1 MNVKKAYQATLIL
14 LVLIIVGTGYHYLNT
29 EQPIESDKNIIDP
42 MGPPFNPIELG
53 TYLGENIEFGSLTT
67 FKASVTRESDLDI
80 VGYGEV
86 YGIKREGMAY
96 PTGYDKVFLL
106 DQENRL
112 IPYPLNL
119 KTSTTALELNNVLDS
134 KEVSV
139 KGELYNCSA
148 WDGSWFLAL
157 KLDNQYI
164 YSVKTDPKPLTEAQV
179 MLYTDS
185 VFYHVNDTAHV
196 KIRNLSEDWLETGRT
211 LWLFKEVNE
220 SWTETQPYPNDY
232 LVTNELVFFF
242 PGSSW
247 SHELPLR
254 HLSPGYY
261 KLVKKVSHQ
270 DTPEIEVETHFT
282 VIEELVD
289 YSNSTHVFG
298 LESINCTLP
307 TVPDVIPVAKKIVI
321 PISSDEAE
329 EIAVNVFGF
338 TQPYTVDGEVNPTI
352 RTDER
357 QLRFSTRYDMLYR
370 GDYPDSFNNWNRTR
384 VIETAENFLA
394 TLEPYWVDSTPINY
408 SIAQV
413 APSHISSY
421 SPTTETVREVG
432 VRYQN
437 TLEDI
442 PLEGSGADFTINVCW
457 DEVSS
462 CEIRRPV
469 VVVEGYINV
478 TVTPSEAIQLMLRG
492 ESATPE
498 LGFEVDQVL
507 PPGSL
512 LTITDVT
519 LVYHTDQSEWLVPV
533 YVIRGVAHIDPV
545 LYDEDTS
552 DFWWYVYASDFH
564 DSK

>member
-14 LVLIIVGTGYHYLNT
+14 LVLIIVATGYHYLNT
-29 EQPIESDKNIIDP
+29 EQPIESDKNITVP
-42 MGPPFNPIELG
+42 MESPFNPVDLG
-53 TYLGENIEFGSLTT
+53 IYLGEKIEVGSLTT
-67 FKASVTRESDLDI
+67 FKLPVTQNSGSDVL
-80 VGYGEV
+80 GYGLV
-86 YGIKREGMAY
+86 YGIKRWGAHDEI
-96 PTGYDKVFLL
+96 FFL

-112 IPYPLNL
+112 IPHPLNTR
-119 KTSTTALELNNVLDS
+119 TSTIALELNNVLDS
-134 KEVSV
+134 EEISV

-164 YSVKTDPKPLTEAQV
+164 YSVKTNPQPLTATQV
-179 MLYTDS
+179 MMYTDS

-282 VIEELVD
+282 IIEELVD

-307 TVPDVIPVAKKIVI
+307 TVPDVIPIARKTTIS
-321 PISSDEAE
+321 ISSAEAE
-329 EIAVNVFGF
+329 GIAVNVFGF
-338 TQPYTVDGEVNPTI
+338 AQPYTVDGEVNPTI
-352 RTDER
+352 RADER

-370 GDYPDSFNNWNRTR
+370 GDYPDSYNNWNRTR

-394 TLEPYWVDSTPINY
+394 KLESYWVDSTPINY

-413 APSHISSY
+413 APSHVSSY
-421 SPTTETVREVG
+421 SPISETVREVG

-437 TLEDI
+437 TLEDVA
-442 PLEGSGADFTINVCW
+442 LEGPGADFTINVCR

-478 TVTPSEAIQLMLRG
+478 TVTPLEAIQLMLRG
-492 ESATPE
+492 GSATPE

-507 PPGSL
+507 PRGSL
-512 LTITDVT
+512 LTITNVT
-519 LVYHTDQSEWLVPV
+519 LVYHTDQESEWLVPV
-533 YVIRGVAHIDPV
+533 YVIRGQAHIDPV
-545 LYDEDTS
+545 LYGEDTS
-552 DFWWYVYASDFH
+552 DFWWYVYVSDFR
-564 DSK
+564 DSINII

>member
-1 MNVKKAYQATLIL
+1 MNVKKAYQATLIF
-14 LVLIIVGTGYHYLNT
+14 LVLIIVGISYHYINT
-29 EQPIESDKNIIDP
+29 EQPIESDKNITGP
-42 MGPPFNPIELG
+42 MEPPFNPVDLG
-53 TYLGENIEFGSLTT
+53 IYLGEKTEVGSLTT
-67 FKASVTRESDLDI
+67 FKLPVTQNSGSDVL
-80 VGYGEV
+80 GYGLV
-86 YGIKREGMAY
+86 YGIKRWGAHDEI
-96 PTGYDKVFLL
+96 FLL

-112 IPYPLNL
+112 IPHPLNL

-134 KEVSV
+134 EEISV

-164 YSVKTDPKPLTEAQV
+164 YSVKIDPKPLTAAQV
-179 MLYTDS
+179 MMYTDS

-270 DTPEIEVETHFT
+270 DTPEIEVETNFT
-282 VIEELVD
+282 IIEELVD

-298 LESINCTLP
+298 LESINCTYP
-307 TVPDVIPVAKKIVI
+307 TVPDVIPVARKLVI
-321 PISSDEAE
+321 PISSAEAE

-384 VIETAENFLA
+384 VIETAENFLDK
-394 TLEPYWVDSTPINY
+394 LEPYWVDSTPTNY

-442 PLEGSGADFTINVCW
+442 ALEGPGADFTINVCR

-478 TVTPSEAIQLMLRG
+478 TVTPLEAIQLMLHG
-492 ESATPE
+492 ESATPD
-498 LGFEVDQVL
+498 LGFEMDQVL
-507 PPGSL
+507 PTGSL
-512 LTITDVT
+512 LTITNVT
-519 LVYHTDQSEWLVPV
+519 LVYHTDQQSEWLVPV

-545 LYDEDTS
+545 LYDEDSS
-552 DFWWYVYASDFH
+552 DFWWYVYASGFR